1 MDCGNDYILM
11 CKKAKEI
18 QALRCNPERNYYDV
32 GDWLAIK
39 DELIIE
45 LRQQRVDD
53 GVPNMVANV
62 ECYCLC
68 DPDEWGFPSNSIW
81 LPRQDQ
87 LQAMLGDKFDD
98 CVDMLERFYWSWAAY
113 KTDEEHPWREFIE
126 PRDKEKILKDFT
138 SMEQLWLAFI
148 MGEKYNKIWDSD
160 KKVWGKA

>member
-1 MDCGNDYILM
+1 MDTSPEHVGM
-11 CKKAKEI
+11 CEKAKEI

-87 LQAMLGDKFDD
+87 LQAMLF
-98 CVDMLERFYWSWAAY
+98 
-113 KTDEEHPWREFIE
+113 
-126 PRDKEKILKDFT
+126 DKENEPDTERAEQITQFYHFCMQPYRQLFT

-160 KKVWGKA
+160 KKVWGSG